1 MIHQYDLIQLIKAYD
16 PNVNE
21 ALIVKAYHF
30 AMEAHGNQ
38 KRASGDLYFSHP
50 IEVAA
55 LLTEM
60 KLDCASIITAL
71 LHDTVEDTQITLEDI
86 EKEFGHEIAQLV
98 DGVTKLTKIQYQPE
112 HIRQAENFRKLL
124 LAMSEDIR
132 VLLVKL
138 ADRLHNMR
146 TLKYVKS
153 PEKRR
158 RIAME
163 TMEIYAPL
171 SERIG
176 IQQIK
181 NELQDLAF
189 AELYPDVRQSIVNRF
204 EYLRQQGHVVVERI
218 INRISKVLDNQGIS
232 AQVYGRE
239 KTPYSIWKKMEQKS
253 VSFEQLTD
261 IIGFRIIVKSI
272 EDCYRALGVIHTHF
286 HMLPNAFRDF
296 ISTPKTNGYQSLHTV
311 VMGPERQAIEIQIRT
326 EDMHEIAE
334 LGVAAHWGYKQDASN
349 KEGKQYRWVRELLHI
364 LENATDSQEFLENTK
379 LEMYY
384 DHVFCFTPRGDV
396 IMLPV
401 GGTPVDFAY
410 AVHSDIGNTCVGA
423 KVNSRV
429 VPLKSELKNGDQVE
443 IIRSKNQAPSPTWL
457 EFAVTGKAKTEI
469 RRFIKE
475 QQKSEYIKLGIA
487 LIKRILKDEKLEF
500 NDTLVEPLLHIFS
513 RKTLDELYCDIGS
526 GSISQNELHQALF
539 PNTKPLAKR
548 KSAFSLLRFKDKP
561 NKKDSSISLKGL
573 IPGMAIHF
581 AKCCHPLPGDE
592 IVGIA
597 NAGKGIT
604 IHTTDC
610 ENLESFVDKPDT
622 WIDVS
627 WERQS
632 NDEIH
637 IGRIRVVL
645 SHEAGSLAT
654 LASLIYKGL
663 GNIRNLKITHRS
675 PDFFEMHIDIEVR
688 GAGHLNN
695 IMASLR
701 TEPCIYSVERVRGSK
716 S

>member
-1 MIHQYDLIQLIKAYD
+1 MIHQYDLVQLIKAYD
-16 PNVNE
+16 PNVDE
-21 ALIVKAYHF
+21 SLINKAYQF
-30 AMEAHGNQ
+30 ALEAHGSQ

-60 KLDCASIITAL
+60 KLDSASIITAL
-71 LHDTVEDTQITLEDI
+71 LHDTVEDTKITLEDI
-86 EKEFGHEIAQLV
+86 KTEFGEEIAQLV
-98 DGVTKLTKIQYQPE
+98 DGVTKLTKIKYQPE

-153 PEKRR
+153 PDKRR
-158 RIAME
+158 RIALE

-171 SERIG
+171 AERIG

-189 AELYPDVRQSIVNRF
+189 AELYPEIRQSIVNRF
-204 EYLRQQGHVVVERI
+204 DYLRQQGNVVVERV

-239 KTPYSIWKKMEQKS
+239 KTPYSIWKKMEQKN
-253 VSFEQLTD
+253 VSFEQLSD
-261 IIGFRIIVKSI
+261 IIGFRIIVKNL

-286 HMLPNAFRDF
+286 HTVPNSFRDF

-326 EDMHEIAE
+326 EEMHEIAE
-334 LGVAAHWGYKQDASN
+334 LGVAAHWSYKTGTTN

-401 GGTPVDFAY
+401 GSTPVDFAY
-410 AVHSDIGNTCVGA
+410 AVHSDIGNSCVGS

-429 VPLKSELKNGDQVE
+429 VPLNTELKNGDQVE
-443 IIRSKNQAPSPTWL
+443 IIRSKNQVPSPGWL
-457 EFAVTGKAKTEI
+457 DFAVTGKAKTEI
-469 RRFIKE
+469 KRYIKD
-475 QQKSEYIKLGIA
+475 QQKSEYVKLGIA
-487 LIKRILKDEKLEF
+487 IIKKILAEQNIEF
-500 NDTLVEPLLHIFS
+500 NDTIIEPLLHIFS
-513 RKTLDELYCDIGS
+513 RKTLDDLYSAIGD
-526 GSISQNELHQALF
+526 GSISHSELSTGLF
-539 PNTKPLAKR
+539 PNKKPLAKR
-548 KSAFSLLRFKDKP
+548 KSAFSLLRFKDKTD
-561 NKKDSSISLKGL
+561 KKESAISLKGL
-573 IPGMAIHF
+573 VPGMAIHF

-592 IVGIA
+592 IIGIT

-610 ENLESFVDKPDT
+610 EALEAFANNPEQLV
-622 WIDVS
+622 DVS
-627 WERQS
+627 WEKQS

-654 LASLIYKGL
+654 LAMSVYKGL

-675 PDFFEMHIDIEVR
+675 HDFFEMILDIEVR

-695 IMASLR
+695 IMAALR
-701 TEPCIYSVERVRGSK
+701 SETCIYSVERVRGSK
-716 S
+716 N